1 MLLCSES
8 PLICETHT
16 SDHSDYTFT
25 LFVGV
30 IVLKAKV
37 KVILCRRLNNVMAEY
52 LNADTNALQLLA
64 VRDKSEGWLGFECIN

>member
-1 MLLCSES
+1 MNLMLLCSEC
-8 PLICETHT
+8 PLICETRT

-52 LNADTNALQLLA
+52 LNADTNALRLLA
-64 VRDKSEGWLGFECIN
+64 VRDKSEG